1 MWMEMQP
8 KAREKEG
15 GSRRRGRETAGDQL
29 IVIVKGLFHRCQHL
43 LTILYRKVAPDA
55 NELVSYT
62 TSPIGRK
69 KRIEEDDD
77 IDIISDSQC
86 RYRRDCRVVG
96 RSCKGVTTKS

>member
-1 MWMEMQP
+1 M
-8 KAREKEG
+8 RG
-15 GSRRRGRETAGDQL
+15 RGRETAGDQL

-43 LTILYRKVAPDA
+43 LTIIYRKVARDA

-77 IDIISDSQC
+77 IDIINDSQR

-96 RSCKGVTTKS
+96 RSRV